1 MFQDK
6 IKEGTAEIE
15 KEIQTLEDQ
24 ANHPDTIVLDKEN
37 IFEKI
42 DKLTEELD
50 KQLEVVLLEIMP
62 DAFATIK
69 ETARRW
75 AENKQL
81 VVNAIDFDIELA
93 KTHDGLQIEG
103 DKAIWKNKWTAAGTD
118 VEWNMVH
125 YDVQIMGGAVLHG
138 GNIAEM
144 QTGEGKTLVATL
156 PVYLNAIA

>member
-1 MFQDK
+1 MIGGLLKKILGDKSVKDRKNFQPVIDKVNEIYSSIHSISDDELRERTKTFQEK

-15 KEIQTLEDQ
+15 KEIQALEEQ

-81 VVNAIDFDIELA
+81 VVNATDFDIELA
-93 KTHDGLQIEG
+93 KTHRSEERR
-103 DKAIWKNKWTAAGTD
+103 
-118 VEWNMVH
+118 V
-125 YDVQIMGGAVLHG
+125 
-138 GNIAEM
+138 
-144 QTGEGKTLVATL
+144 
-156 PVYLNAIA
+156 

>member
-81 VVNAIDFDIELA
+81 VVNATDFDIELA
-93 KTHDGLQIEG
+93 KTHEDR
-103 DKAIWKNKWTAAGTD
+103 KSTR
-118 VEWNMVH
+118 
-125 YDVQIMGGAVLHG
+125 
-138 GNIAEM
+138 
-144 QTGEGKTLVATL
+144 
-156 PVYLNAIA
+156 LNSSHVR